1 MHGES
6 SRRDSD
12 SSPSSVSLVLFFSC
26 SDFSRS
32 EQPSQRAMYNIDI
45 RICLQF
51 RSCVLLAKL

>member
-6 SRRDSD
+6 LRRDSE
-12 SSPSSVSLVLFFSC
+12 SFSPSVSLVLFFSF

-32 EQPSQRAMYNIDI
+32 EQLSQRALYNIDI
-45 RICLQF
+45 RICLQL